1 MLHRRLLVGLQLIL
15 LLFRLI
21 VGGHFIW
28 LLIWS
33 LLVRPCRLIG
43 VNPVLVDQISLVGI
57 FGKCQSWGEEEGK
70 GTKPGQAHKRCL
82 CWCEGKG
89 WTGLEVVARVEVVTS
104 RGPAHLPTCPPHNHR
119 SAAALQHP
127 AWIVQSDMYFQD
139 IESTL
144 LQQISKKLFF
154 LLFLFLFLQTY
165 SKVPHSQKLGGYYTS
180 KTLEFENSQILWI

>member
-1 MLHRRLLVGLQLIL
+1 MDLDKMIIQRKAKTHLRPSVRQLNPVLAPHDPIVALVLDLRRLETLGVDSTILVGKRLGHYVLLLHIGLLVGLQLIL

-21 VGGHFIW
+21 MGGHFIW
-28 LLIWS
+28 LLIWT

-104 RGPAHLPTCPPHNHR
+104 RGPAHLPTTFPP
-119 SAAALQHP
+119 AQ
-127 AWIVQSDMYFQD
+127 
-139 IESTL
+139 
-144 LQQISKKLFF
+144 
-154 LLFLFLFLQTY
+154 
-165 SKVPHSQKLGGYYTS
+165 VPTTQP
-180 KTLEFENSQILWI
+180 